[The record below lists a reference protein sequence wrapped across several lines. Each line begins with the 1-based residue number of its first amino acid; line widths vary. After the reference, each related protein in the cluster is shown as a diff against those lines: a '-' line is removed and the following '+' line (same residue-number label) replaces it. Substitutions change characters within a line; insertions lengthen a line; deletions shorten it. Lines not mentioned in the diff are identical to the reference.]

1 MTTFNCVY
9 TFNNHSLCQHSKPH
23 TKKKINARGSAL
35 RILRERSNTKK
46 KKRHHIPPN
55 IFWRFS
61 TFSFV
66 SLCKSMPFTADSFF
80 FLCSF
85 LDFPVEFFFFF
96 FFLDFGFLPN
106 LLFFFFFPFSSFLL
120 CFFFSLF
127 FFLFFFFRGVGEEMW
142 RGTKS
147 DTDG

>member
-1 MTTFNCVY
+1 MYILSTTIHFASIP
-9 TFNNHSLCQHSKPH
+9 SLTPKRRLTLEAVHYVLCA
-23 TKKKINARGSAL
+23 NAA
-35 RILRERSNTKK
+35 TP

-55 IFWRFS
+55 IFWRFN

-80 FLCSF
+80 FLM
-85 LDFPVEFFFFF
+85 LILGFPCRI
-96 FFLDFGFLPN
+96 FFLFFHFGFRIPTQPLV
-106 LLFFFFFPFSSFLL
+106 FFFFPFSSFLL

>member
-1 MTTFNCVY
+1 MYILSTTIHFASIP
-9 TFNNHSLCQHSKPH
+9 SLTPKRRLTLEAVHYVLCA
-23 TKKKINARGSAL
+23 NAA
-35 RILRERSNTKK
+35 TP

-55 IFWRFS
+55 IFWRFN

-85 LDFPVEFFFFF
+85 LDFPVEFFFFSF
-96 FFLDFGFLPN
+96 FSFWISDSYSTSC
-106 LLFFFFFPFSSFLL
+106 FFFFFPFFSFLL

-127 FFLFFFFRGVGEEMW
+127 FFLFFFRGVGEEMW